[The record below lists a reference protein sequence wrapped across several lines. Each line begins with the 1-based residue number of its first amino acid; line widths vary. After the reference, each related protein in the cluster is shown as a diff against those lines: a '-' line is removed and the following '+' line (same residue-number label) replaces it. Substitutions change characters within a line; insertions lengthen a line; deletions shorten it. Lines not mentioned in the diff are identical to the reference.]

1 MSKEPPEEKEF
12 TPEEL
17 AKAERVTWII
27 YGLMAVMIIV
37 PFVVAIIL
45 KSKQ

>member
-1 MSKEPPEEKEF
+1 MNDDDQPSREP

-27 YGLMAVMIIV
+27 YGVMIVMIV
-37 PFVVAIIL
+37 APFVVFWIIG
-45 KSKQ
+45 